1 MSFFVRA
8 RPLTDGELALL
19 QPVFRDALNYQKIR
33 VYPRRYLPFQ
43 AALIAMSPNGAMFF
57 PRDTLYCDDFSCTSY
72 RYITLFI
79 HEAVHI
85 WQHQMGFPVRLSGL
99 CIALK
104 GGYKKQKAYQYKH
117 LLEKYQRFSQFNM
130 EQQAEIITDYF
141 VAQYFYQQ
149 PLTELHPILQDFL
162 DNPKNKK
169 LLPENICFQAA

>member
-1 MSFFVRA
+1 MPPTRTAPSETSHRRA
-8 RPLTDGELALL
+8 ASLAQVLLPEPDG
-19 QPVFRDALNYQKIR
+19 P
-33 VYPRRYLPFQ
+33 
-43 AALIAMSPNGAMFF
+43 
-57 PRDTLYCDDFSCTSY
+57 
-72 RYITLFI
+72 ITLFI

-104 GGYKKQKAYQYKH
+104 GCYKKQKAYQYKH

-130 EQQAEIITDYF
+130 EQQAEIITNYF

-149 PLTELHPILQDFL
+149 PLTELRPILQDFL